1 MTFGRTAG
9 RHHVRTKRTTRAWFT
24 GTLIGTCA
32 VAIAV
37 LIVTAVRDTPVVT
50 PAPATTTPQRQ
61 DPTSTPQA
69 RAFLAEIYRKGVGP
83 NVLDARGAVPVATAV
98 CAQNSTGKVGLATLA
113 QNVGVMIPKLTRIQA
128 AELVDD
134 AIKYYCPGR

>member
-1 MTFGRTAG
+1 MTFGRTIG
-9 RHHVRTKRTTRAWFT
+9 RHHVHTKHAAREWFT

-32 VAIAV
+32 VAIVV
-37 LIVTAVRDTPVVT
+37 LIVTATRDTPEAA

-83 NVLDARGAVPVATAV
+83 NVLDARGAVLVATAV
-98 CAQNSTGKVGLATLA
+98 CEQN
-113 QNVGVMIPKLTRIQA
+113 R
-128 AELVDD
+128 DD
-134 AIKYYCPGR
+134 P